1 LPDENNNVKL
11 TKRIREDR
19 IRQRVKMP
27 LPETNLAA
35 VAAIVLKYDLQV
47 FPREESTGREK
58 PTEAEPC
65 ERLSLFPLLTLSQW
79 RLALEITAR
88 FDNPYLKF
96 CRSPT
101 DIIISQRLYESN
113 PDLEVEALQ
122 EQSLRALWEREIF
135 L

>member
-1 LPDENNNVKL
+1 VKL
-11 TKRIREDR
+11 IKRIRQDR
-19 IRQRVKMP
+19 IRQRVKVP

-35 VAAIVLKYDLQV
+35 VAAIVLKYDLQLITG
-47 FPREESTGREK
+47 EEGTEREK
-58 PTEAEPC
+58 PVEVETC

-79 RLALEITAR
+79 RLALEITAK

-96 CRSPT
+96 CRSPR
-101 DIIISQRLYESN
+101 DIIVSQRLYESN

>member
-1 LPDENNNVKL
+1 VKL

-19 IRQRVKMP
+19 IRQRVKVP
-27 LPETNLAA
+27 LPETNLTA

-47 FPREESTGREK
+47 LPGEEGTEREK
-58 PTEAEPC
+58 LAETEPC

-79 RLALEITAR
+79 RLALEILSR

-96 CRSPT
+96 CRSPK

-113 PDLEVEALQ
+113 PDLEMEALQ
-122 EQSLRALWEREIF
+122 EQSLRALWVKEIF
-135 L
+135 